1 MVVTINTDAS
11 FSFKH
16 KVGTYAYWVTCDD
29 FKIKKSGALRN
40 KVDRSEI
47 AEFQCIINALH
58 DTFTTKRKKT
68 IQKIIVNTDC
78 LNVIHLVKDKKREIK
93 IYKLQWGYGLVKKY
107 RALLKSHDILE
118 MQLDFRH
125 VKSHQHTDTPKHYIN
140 QWCDDA
146 AKFEISK
153 ILASITNKV

>member
-16 KVGTYAYWVTCDD
+16 KVGTYAYWVTCDN
-29 FKIKKSGALRN
+29 FKIKKSGLLRKN
-40 KVDRSEI
+40 VDRSEI

-58 DTFTTKRKKT
+58 DALHAERKKT
-68 IQKIIVNTDC
+68 IEKVIVNTDC
-78 LNVIHLVKDKKREIK
+78 LNVIHLVKDQKDKVKQYR
-93 IYKLQWGYGLVKKY
+93 LQWGYGLVAKY
-107 RALLKSHDILE
+107 RALLKRHDILE
-118 MQLDFRH
+118 MQMDFRH

-146 AKFEISK
+146 AKFEMSK
-153 ILASITNKV
+153 ILASLTNKV